1 MKYESKAHKRAQ
13 SYSNSRKAL
22 KIMREEMQALV
33 DQANNYVNQLLAAG
47 ATSEDNAALAE
58 AERSLTKSKERKSD
72 KMFSVDDKHRL
83 RELRREAARLDKFL
97 SSPQA
102 NVDVY
107 IHERPALKAMEKY
120 NLDFKRQHE
129 NFVKTGNRFGDVDD
143 ERFKFAARIY
153 RHLEETNANIYG
165 TGGYGSNK
173 LINLIYD
180 AVEGYDP
187 NAPERV
193 KNKIEANAMKLGQ
206 QALTEHA
213 KMVEMGFFSNTPY
226 QNIDV
231 GVISRVRNS
240 TTAEDFLSNL
250 NDNLS

>member
-1 MKYESKAHKRAQ
+1 MKYESKAHKRAE

-22 KIMREEMQALV
+22 KIMRQEMQALV

-47 ATSEDNAALAE
+47 ATAEDNAALAE

-129 NFVKTGNRFGDVDD
+129 NFVNTGNRFGNVDD

-165 TGGYGSNK
+165 AGGYGSNK

-187 NAPERV
+187 NAPERA
-193 KNKIEANAMKLGQ
+193 KNSIEANALKLGQ
-206 QALTEHA
+206 AALKEHA
-213 KMVEMGFFSNTPY
+213 KMVEMGFFSGVPY

-240 TTAEDFLSNL
+240 TSAEEFLSGY

>member
-33 DQANNYVNQLLAAG
+33 DQANNYVSKLLAAG

-83 RELRREAARLDKFL
+83 RDLRREAARLDKFL

-129 NFVKTGNRFGDVDD
+129 NFVKTGNRFGNVDE

-153 RHLEETNANIYG
+153 RNLEETNANIYG
-165 TGGYGSNK
+165 AGGYGSNK

-180 AVEGYDP
+180 AVEKYNP
-187 NAPERV
+187 YAPEGDIDDLYL
-193 KNKIEANAMKLGQ
+193 KAKELGQ
-206 QALTEHA
+206 QALTDHA
-213 KMVEMGFFSNTPY
+213 KMVEMGFFSGLPY
-226 QNIDV
+226 QNVDV
-231 GVISRVRNS
+231 GIISRVRN
-240 TTAEDFLSNL
+240 AENVDDFLSSRG
-250 NDNLS
+250 DNLS

>member
-1 MKYESKAHKRAQ
+1 MKYESKAHKRAE

-22 KIMREEMQALV
+22 KIMRQEMQELV
-33 DQANNYVNQLLAAG
+33 DQANNYVNQLRAAG
-47 ATSEDNAALAE
+47 ATSKDNAALAE
-58 AERSLTKSKERKSD
+58 AKRSLTKSKERKSD

-83 RELRREAARLDKFL
+83 RDLRREAARLAKFL

-129 NFVKTGNRFGDVDD
+129 NFVNTGHRFGNVDE

-153 RHLEETNANIYG
+153 RQLEETNANIYG
-165 TGGYGSNK
+165 AGGYGSNK
-173 LINLIYD
+173 LINLLYD
-180 AVEGYDP
+180 AVENYNP
-187 NAPERV
+187 NAPEEARDD
-193 KNKIEANAMKLGQ
+193 IERTAKALGQ

-213 KMVEMGFFSNTPY
+213 KMVEMGFFSGVPY

-240 TTAEDFLSNL
+240 TNAEDFLSGY

>member
-1 MKYESKAHKRAQ
+1 MKYESKAHKRAE

-22 KIMREEMQALV
+22 KIMRQEMQALV

-47 ATSEDNAALAE
+47 ATAEDNAALAE

-72 KMFSVDDKHRL
+72 KMFSVDDKHRV
-83 RELRREAARLDKFL
+83 RDLRREAARLDKFL

-107 IHERPALKAMEKY
+107 IHERPAIKAMEKY

-129 NFVKTGNRFGDVDD
+129 NFVKTGNRFGNVDE

-153 RHLEETNANIYG
+153 RNLEETNANIYG
-165 TGGYGSNK
+165 AGGYGSNK

-180 AVEGYDP
+180 AVEGYNP
-187 NAPERV
+187 NASEEDRDNLYL
-193 KNKIEANAMKLGQ
+193 KAKELGQ
-206 QALTEHA
+206 QALKDHA

-240 TTAEDFLSNL
+240 TTAEDFLSGYD
-250 NDNLS
+250 DNLS

>member
-47 ATSEDNAALAE
+47 ATAEDNAALAE

-107 IHERPALKAMEKY
+107 IHEKPALKAMEKY

-129 NFVKTGNRFGDVDD
+129 NFVNTGNRFGNVDD

-165 TGGYGSNK
+165 AGGYGSNK

-187 NAPERV
+187 NAPERA
-193 KNKIEANAMKLGQ
+193 KNRIEANALKLGQ
-206 QALTEHA
+206 AALTEHA

-240 TTAEDFLSNL
+240 TTAEEYLSIH

>member
-33 DQANNYVNQLLAAG
+33 DQANNYVSKLLAAG

-83 RELRREAARLDKFL
+83 RDLRREAARLDKFL

-107 IHERPALKAMEKY
+107 IHEKPALKAMEKY

-129 NFVKTGNRFGDVDD
+129 NFVNTGNRFGNVDD

-165 TGGYGSNK
+165 AGGYGSNK

-187 NAPERV
+187 NAPERA

-206 QALTEHA
+206 AALTEHA
-213 KMVEMGFFSNTPY
+213 KMVEMGFFSGLPY
-226 QNIDV
+226 QNVDV
-231 GVISRVRNS
+231 GIISRVRN
-240 TTAEDFLSNL
+240 TENVDDFLRSRG
-250 NDNLS
+250 DNLS

>member
-1 MKYESKAHKRAQ
+1 MKYESKAHKRVE
-13 SYSNSRKAL
+13 SYANSRKAL
-22 KIMREEMQALV
+22 KIMREEMKELV
-33 DQANNYVNQLLAAG
+33 ERANNYVNQLLAAG

-129 NFVKTGNRFGDVDD
+129 NFVNTGNRFGNVDD

-153 RHLEETNANIYG
+153 RQLEETNANIYG
-165 TGGYGSNK
+165 AGGYGSNK

-187 NAPERV
+187 NAPERA
-193 KNKIEANAMKLGQ
+193 KNRIEANALKLGQ

-240 TTAEDFLSNL
+240 TTAEEYLNGY

>member
-22 KIMREEMQALV
+22 KMMRQEMQALV
-33 DQANNYVNQLLAAG
+33 DQANNYISKLLAAG

-129 NFVKTGNRFGDVDD
+129 NFVKTGNRFGNVDE

-153 RHLEETNANIYG
+153 RNLEETNANIYG
-165 TGGYGSNK
+165 AGGYGSNK
-173 LINLIYD
+173 LINLLYD
-180 AVEGYDP
+180 AVEKYNP
-187 NAPERV
+187 NAPEDDMNDLYL
-193 KNKIEANAMKLGQ
+193 KAKELGQ
-206 QALTEHA
+206 QALNDHA
-213 KMVEMGFFSNTPY
+213 DMVRMGFFSNTPY

-240 TTAEDFLSNL
+240 TTAEDFLSGYD
-250 NDNLS
+250 DNLS